1 MNKIY
6 KTIIVITLLGYFII
20 PTQLM
25 AGNRDRSGQAGAQ
38 HLLIDPWARSAGWST
53 VGVAETR
60 GLESIYSNVAGISF
74 VKKTE
79 VAYSRT
85 QYMAGSKTG
94 IGINAFAITHHLT
107 RKDKETGAVKDLGV
121 LGLSLFAMSFGDI
134 ITTTVDQPEGN
145 QGFFSPNLLYI
156 GVHYAKEFN
165 RYIHGGVSGKI
176 INENISNISATGFC
190 FDVGIQYLAGA
201 YENFKIGVTLKNIG
215 LPMRYSGDGLAV
227 AGFPTIVNPHELTME
242 QRSALIELPALL
254 TLGLSYD
261 FLFFG
266 KEYETYNK
274 EDLKNEGLTRDHA
287 VHRITL
293 AGSFTANSYSRDNF
307 SFGIEYGLMQFFMV
321 RAGFLAEGGMFDPG
335 VATTFYSGPSAGA
348 TFAIPLAKKRGND
361 NQKLYLDYAYRF
373 LNRWQGNHYVSLKL
387 TL

>member
-1 MNKIY
+1 MNNIY

-60 GLESIYSNVAGISF
+60 GLESIYSNVAGMSF

-79 VAYSRT
+79 VSFSRT
-85 QYMAGSKTG
+85 QYISGSKAG
-94 IGINAFAITHHLT
+94 IGINSAAITQHLIK
-107 RKDKETGAVKDLGV
+107 KDKETGAVRDLGV
-121 LGLSLFAMSFGDI
+121 LGISLFAMTLGDI
-134 ITTTVDQPEGN
+134 PITTVEQPEGN
-145 QGFFSPNLLYI
+145 LGFFSPTLLYI
-156 GVHYAKEFN
+156 GVHYAKSFN
-165 RYIHGGVSGKI
+165 KYIHGGVSGKI
-176 INENISNISATGFC
+176 INENISNMSATGFV
-190 FDVGIQYLAGA
+190 FDIGVQYLAGA

-215 LPMRYSGDGLAV
+215 LPMRYSGDGLAISV
-227 AGFPTIVNPHELTME
+227 IPTNADHEMTMQ
-242 QRSALIELPALL
+242 QRSALVEMPSLL
-254 TLGLSYD
+254 TIGISYD

-266 KEYETYNK
+266 EEYANTTK
-274 EDLKNEGLTRDHA
+274 EDMKNTGLTRDNA

-307 SFGIEYGLMQFFMV
+307 SFGIEYGMQYFMV
-321 RAGFLAEGGMFDPG
+321 RAGFLAESGMFKADTR
-335 VATTFYSGPSAGA
+335 TTFYSGPSAGV
-348 TFAIPLAKKRGND
+348 TFAVPLANKKNGG

-373 LNRWQGNHYVSLKL
+373 LTNWGGNHYVSLKL
-387 TL
+387 AL